1 MIPDI
6 TDNMAVLVEKLTQ
19 PHIWDEQPVFCFT
32 SDIDWASEAV
42 IDNFFHKMPYYQTPL
57 REIATLFSQFASL
70 FLFGRHRLG
79 RHRINFIILSNIHF
93 VKFYSVNIKMDLG
106 PGGYGPFLC

>member
-42 IDNFFHKMPYYQTPL
+42 IDNFVHKML
-57 REIATLFSQFASL
+57 LD
-70 FLFGRHRLG
+70 FL
-79 RHRINFIILSNIHF
+79 
-93 VKFYSVNIKMDLG
+93 
-106 PGGYGPFLC
+106 